1 MERFGEDPG
10 DNAAPP
16 NTHDLVQWQTVM
28 SMLSSDSSVIATLEL
43 LSGFLSCYWM
53 IHLESVEMTVTS
65 KLNYMTSSIS
75 LRIFRSEPL
84 QGLNVVGYS
93 TRVCWCGLL
102 YRNGVFQSMTLLWAF
117 YSACYSVKLF
127 HLFSVILAE
136 SSFFVSEGE
145 GEQLRRGVMKLPK
158 CSCIPDS
165 NSSVLFI
172 IVRL

>member
-1 MERFGEDPG
+1 MHERSDSGKDLA
-10 DNAAPP
+10 DNIAS
-16 NTHDLVQWQTVM
+16 NTHDLVLCQTVI
-28 SMLSSDSSVIATLEL
+28 SMLSSDSSVTAPLEL

-53 IHLESVEMTVTS
+53 IHLKSAEMTVTS

-75 LRIFRSEPL
+75 LRFFRSELL
-84 QGLNVVGYS
+84 QGLLWFR
-93 TRVCWCGLL
+93 TVCVWCGLW
-102 YRNGVFQSMTLLWAF
+102 YRNSVFQSMTLLWAF

-145 GEQLRRGVMKLPK
+145 GDQLRRGVMKLPK
-158 CSCIPDS
+158 CSCIPGS